1 VGEWVRG
8 WAFTGFPWLAS
19 GYSQSPPS
27 PLAGFAPVFGV
38 FGVGGLLAAVAALA
52 VAAIGTRNW
61 RPALLAL
68 LLAAG
73 GRAAPGR
80 LDRPGGRAGAVALL
94 QPNIEQSLKW
104 RPEMLQHWLEV
115 NLSMLRSNPA
125 QLVVLPE
132 TTIPLLIDH
141 LPPDYRDALAR
152 TAAQHG
158 GDVILGTFTRDA
170 DGHIF
175 NAAVSLGARPRRTTP
190 SSTWCPSASIRRRC
204 SAGSTRWRTSP
215 WPTRPAGARQ
225 PPMALAGQ
233 KVAVNICY
241 EDVFGEELIRSLPE
255 ATLMLN
261 LSNLAWYGDSL
272 AQPQHL
278 QIARLR
284 ALETGRPMLRAT
296 NTGMTA
302 LVMPDGRVEAV
313 LPAFEAGA
321 LHVAVRGYQ
330 GLTPYARWGN
340 WPAVAAALAV
350 LGLAALRRR

>member
-1 VGEWVRG
+1 MV
-8 WAFTGFPWLAS
+8 
-19 GYSQSPPS
+19 
-27 PLAGFAPVFGV
+27 
-38 FGVGGLLAAVAALA
+38 
-52 VAAIGTRNW
+52 
-61 RPALLAL
+61 
-68 LLAAG
+68 
-73 GRAAPGR
+73 
-80 LDRPGGRAGAVALL
+80 
-94 QPNIEQSLKW
+94 
-104 RPEMLQHWLEV
+104 
-115 NLSMLRSNPA
+115 
-125 QLVVLPE
+125 
-132 TTIPLLIDH
+132 
-141 LPPDYRDALAR
+141 
-152 TAAQHG
+152 
-158 GDVILGTFTRDA
+158 
-170 DGHIF
+170 
-175 NAAVSLGARPRRTTP
+175 
-190 SSTWCPSASIRRRC
+190 
-204 SAGSTRWRTSP
+204 
-215 WPTRPAGARQ
+215 
-225 PPMALAGQ
+225 LAGQ

-350 LGLAALRRR
+350 LGLAALRRRG